1 MIIFVKSFYLFEA
14 TIEHF
19 VILSVSCLQC
29 RHRFCLWDKQW
40 KCKPLV
46 LQILSLYVRSQ
57 PAVATHPFIQLVEL
71 RQKLVELNRLGR
83 HRCLHSFSV
92 TMAEKGIE
100 KNGDEEN
107 EFSIISCCCWMHASI
122 ERENESKNRK
132 LDVRQ
137 TSWTREKEFSSLF

>member
-1 MIIFVKSFYLFEA
+1 MIILVKSFYLFEA

-57 PAVATHPFIQLVEL
+57 PAVATHTHKQTDRHLVS
-71 RQKLVELNRLGR
+71 RIAAKVGGVEQIR
-83 HRCLHSFSV
+83 
-92 TMAEKGIE
+92 A
-100 KNGDEEN
+100 
-107 EFSIISCCCWMHASI
+107 
-122 ERENESKNRK
+122 
-132 LDVRQ
+132 
-137 TSWTREKEFSSLF
+137 SSLSSPVRCCHGRERTTEFLHTENGRRRKWVFNNILLFLDAH